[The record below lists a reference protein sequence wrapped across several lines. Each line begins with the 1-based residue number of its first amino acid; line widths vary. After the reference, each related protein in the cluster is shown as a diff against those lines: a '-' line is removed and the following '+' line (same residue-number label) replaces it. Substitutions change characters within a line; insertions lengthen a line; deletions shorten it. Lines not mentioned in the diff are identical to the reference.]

1 MFECLII
8 GDSIAVGTKMF
19 MPDCLSHSRGG
30 ITSWKW
36 ESDYSFADLT
46 TAKTVIISL
55 GSNDGKTGRT
65 VDALMAIRSRVEA
78 KKVIWVLPIAAGHDN
93 VIYVAKKFGDQM
105 IEIKY
110 PQRDNIHPSWRGYRA
125 IAEEARK

>member
-19 MPDCLSHSRGG
+19 MPECPSHAKGG
-30 ITSWKW
+30 ITSWHW
-36 ESDYSFADLT
+36 ESSYSFTDLT
-46 TAKTVIISL
+46 TAKTVLISL
-55 GSNDGKTGRT
+55 GSNDGKTPKT
-65 VDALMAIRSRVEA
+65 VDALMVIRSRVEA
-78 KKVIWVLPIAAGHDN
+78 KKVIWVLPIAAGRDN
-93 VIYVAKKFGDQM
+93 VILVAKKFGDQM

-110 PQRDNIHPSWRGYRA
+110 PQSDNIHPSWRGYKA